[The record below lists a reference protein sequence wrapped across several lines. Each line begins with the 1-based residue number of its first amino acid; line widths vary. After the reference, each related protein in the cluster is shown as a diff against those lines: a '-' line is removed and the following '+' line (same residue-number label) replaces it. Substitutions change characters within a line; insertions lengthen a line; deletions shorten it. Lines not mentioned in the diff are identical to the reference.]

1 MEFTAYELDG
11 YMELDGKEFIEENQ
25 QLLEE
30 LGGRTAY
37 IFPTERLTDLAN
49 TLGLGSGEEFMSQDK
64 ILDRELLKYVGYTA
78 NKRDLVNALREAGIF
93 VRYTGDLNL
102 LRDTFL
108 QAVRDGTLTKE
119 HVYSLVSEAGSIR
132 SYVDTVKD
140 MIEKKVEFPITN
152 KNGGFLWTS
161 PDPRVR
167 EHAMMRF
174 TNIRPDNRIAL
185 ITTTPVYSP
194 SGTIHIENPGVTYY
208 GRILTDR
215 MGRVGEITVRS
226 RSSYNPPSPQ
236 GAELSFD
243 VGGIREAVES
253 HMIRRAVEEFS
264 SASPVLKGLIA
275 RYV

>member
-37 IFPTERLTDLAN
+37 IFPTERLADLVSR
-49 TLGLGSGEEFMSQDK
+49 LGLESGEEFMSQDK

-93 VRYTGDLNL
+93 VRYTENIDI
-102 LRDTFL
+102 
-108 QAVRDGTLTKE
+108 VRDAFLRAVNNGTLTKE
-119 HVYSLVSEAGSIR
+119 HMRSLFSEAGSIR
-132 SYVDTVKD
+132 YYANAIQD

-152 KNGGFLWTS
+152 TGGKFLWAS
-161 PDPRVR
+161 PDPSAR
-167 EHAMMRF
+167 ELAMMRI
-174 TNIRPDNRIAL
+174 TNIRPDRIDL
-185 ITTTPVYSP
+185 ITVTPVYSHN
-194 SGTIHIENPGVTYY
+194 GTILIENPGITYH

-215 MGRVGEITVRS
+215 AGRVGDIIVMS
-226 RSSYNPPSPQ
+226 RPSNNPPSPL
-236 GAELSFD
+236 GAVLTRS

-253 HMIRRAVEEFS
+253 HIIRRAVEEIS
-264 SASPVLKGLIA
+264 YTPSVLKGLIA

>member
-37 IFPTERLTDLAN
+37 IFPTERLADLAS
-49 TLGLGSGEEFMSQDK
+49 TLGLESGEEFMSQDK

-93 VRYTGDLNL
+93 VRYAENIDIVRNA
-102 LRDTFL
+102 FL
-108 QAVRDGTLTKE
+108 QAVNNGTLTKE
-119 HVYSLVSEAGSIR
+119 HMRSLFSEAGSIR
-132 SYVDTVKD
+132 YYANAIQD

-152 KNGGFLWTS
+152 TGGEFLWAS
-161 PDPRVR
+161 PDPSLR
-167 EHAMMRF
+167 ELAMMRI
-174 TNIRPDNRIAL
+174 TNIRPDRIDL
-185 ITTTPVYSP
+185 ITVTPVYSHN
-194 SGTIHIENPGVTYY
+194 GMILIENPGITYH
-208 GRILTDR
+208 GRVLTDR
-215 MGRVGEITVRS
+215 AGRVVDIIVRS
-226 RSSYNPPSPQ
+226 RPSDNPPSPL
-236 GAELSFD
+236 GAVLNHS

-253 HMIRRAVEEFS
+253 HIIRRAVEEIS
-264 SASPVLKGLIA
+264 YTPSVLKGLIA